1 MKYIDNY
8 SLYINIMKL
17 KELVLNSCSNNEA
30 SNILFSFF
38 NNHITTCRK
47 TKCSCIQIKDIFV
60 KNVISF
66 ETEEGKNIE
75 IKRED
80 ILPEF
85 FNKFNKVSYSRI
97 IQLEEDH
104 NKLWGKF
111 LKDLISRDYESNIY
125 INIELCNINTFFLK
139 NYTKALYDISLIPT
153 ESIPLQLKFILYI
166 TKRNMIYSCKELLQ
180 DKNELEVHRILE
192 YNKYWEGYLKC
203 MKKTINNTE
212 KFWKELSKGYFIPK
226 NIEKYGYKVSSKSN
240 DLDSLANK
248 IININTNDLRLCKS
262 YGMYLLKI
270 WRMEEESK
278 NYIQKALTQIN
289 FIKEYPLDNKYLFD
303 NLESSI
309 LIISGD
315 KLSLGKITYCNNSF
329 TTLLG
334 YSIDEIIG
342 KNVSYIIPWNVS
354 LYHDKFIEN
363 FYKKSQINIINHIRD
378 ILIVDKGNYLVPV
391 RIAIRLLPYVEEGIH
406 FVCILSKS
414 ESYSK
419 NIVKQPNSEMGYCM
433 TDLNGKL
440 LYYDFT
446 VEKTLGFTKK
456 LIDDQITNESNN
468 FKIEI
473 AFPQLINKISYEELK
488 MGGSTLIYD
497 RFGVEQFIEYSQNM
511 NKVDVFLN
519 YVIDEKNNKK
529 KDINQIKSSFLSSD
543 NSKINKINLKNLQD
557 INKEKYRVILVEG
570 NHDTYGIR
578 YKVFQFIFDKIPK
591 LDSKNYDN
599 NLDKIS
605 EDNNSQASVSHFIRK
620 KSYVSN
626 MIYEIKESLINLK
639 TPKIVSIMFII
650 IVSFFIFLI
659 TFEFS
664 DTFLNLKTIDSY
676 KYLICL
682 SNNINLEK
690 YYIDNI
696 IDRLDYLL
704 LYKTKIVDDS
714 IYLDG
719 SIKSLYFKN
728 SIYQD
733 ISNLDKCQYLI
744 ESMRGY
750 SNIETIEN
758 LISNQIIPIRNYLNM
773 TYYETSY
780 EDLDSSI
787 ISFVNKVNNFI
798 KQLDILNIEISDFIF
813 TKESKKTYFTKSVT
827 KQIFINNLLNIFRN
841 YFYNTNS
848 FYISSSEKILN
859 ETSNLIKEQ
868 SKFLSV
874 IFILGVIF
882 TFMFFIIYHI
892 AFFIF
897 NLKRFEI
904 LYFLTKIDFLHTDKA
919 YKEIKEFGI
928 NFDYFIKDNEY
939 FVNCANNFLYKNI
952 QELPDKYENIVN
964 SSEGKTVDKNKR
976 IEKTSESS
984 NGKIFNNVQALQI
997 VSKSSETYLN
1007 AESSANM
1014 LTSKNSYVKGP
1025 VPDNFG
1031 KKTVG

>member
-1 MKYIDNY
+1 M
-8 SLYINIMKL
+8 
-17 KELVLNSCSNNEA
+17 
-30 SNILFSFF
+30 
-38 NNHITTCRK
+38 
-47 TKCSCIQIKDIFV
+47 
-60 KNVISF
+60 
-66 ETEEGKNIE
+66 
-75 IKRED
+75 
-80 ILPEF
+80 
-85 FNKFNKVSYSRI
+85 
-97 IQLEEDH
+97 
-104 NKLWGKF
+104 
-111 LKDLISRDYESNIY
+111 
-125 INIELCNINTFFLK
+125 
-139 NYTKALYDISLIPT
+139 
-153 ESIPLQLKFILYI
+153 
-166 TKRNMIYSCKELLQ
+166 
-180 DKNELEVHRILE
+180 
-192 YNKYWEGYLKC
+192 
-203 MKKTINNTE
+203 
-212 KFWKELSKGYFIPK
+212 
-226 NIEKYGYKVSSKSN
+226 
-240 DLDSLANK
+240 
-248 IININTNDLRLCKS
+248 
-262 YGMYLLKI
+262 
-270 WRMEEESK
+270 
-278 NYIQKALTQIN
+278 
-289 FIKEYPLDNKYLFD
+289 
-303 NLESSI
+303 
-309 LIISGD
+309 
-315 KLSLGKITYCNNSF
+315 
-329 TTLLG
+329 
-334 YSIDEIIG
+334 
-342 KNVSYIIPWNVS
+342 
-354 LYHDKFIEN
+354 
-363 FYKKSQINIINHIRD
+363 
-378 ILIVDKGNYLVPV
+378 
-391 RIAIRLLPYVEEGIH
+391 
-406 FVCILSKS
+406 
-414 ESYSK
+414 
-419 NIVKQPNSEMGYCM
+419 
-433 TDLNGKL
+433 
-440 LYYDFT
+440 
-446 VEKTLGFTKK
+446 
-456 LIDDQITNESNN
+456 
-468 FKIEI
+468 
-473 AFPQLINKISYEELK
+473 
-488 MGGSTLIYD
+488 
-497 RFGVEQFIEYSQNM
+497 
-511 NKVDVFLN
+511 
-519 YVIDEKNNKK
+519 
-529 KDINQIKSSFLSSD
+529 
-543 NSKINKINLKNLQD
+543 KNLQD

-676 KYLICL
+676 KYLIWI

-897 NLKRFEI
+897 HLKRFEI

-964 SSEGKTVDKNKR
+964 SSEGKTVD
-976 IEKTSESS
+976 
-984 NGKIFNNVQALQI
+984 
-997 VSKSSETYLN
+997 
-1007 AESSANM
+1007 
-1014 LTSKNSYVKGP
+1014 
-1025 VPDNFG
+1025 
-1031 KKTVG
+1031 